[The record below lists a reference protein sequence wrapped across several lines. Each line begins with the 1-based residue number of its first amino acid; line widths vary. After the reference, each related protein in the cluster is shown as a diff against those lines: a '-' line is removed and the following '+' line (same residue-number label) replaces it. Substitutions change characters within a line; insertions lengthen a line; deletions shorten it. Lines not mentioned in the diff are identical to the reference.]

1 MSDADLIESLPQYN
15 VHRDLLPKCLPIT
28 PGRRAAT
35 ISPIDDGGW
44 CAVSAMVEK
53 KKSAV
58 VMDELVAAG
67 AEDVF
72 LVALHNCRV

>member
-1 MSDADLIESLPQYN
+1 
-15 VHRDLLPKCLPIT
+15 
-28 PGRRAAT
+28 
-35 ISPIDDGGW
+35 
-44 CAVSAMVEK
+44 MVEK

-72 LVALHNCRV
+72 LVALDNCRV